1 MKHTLHTKTSAIW
14 SMKNHHSRRKPH
26 LRRVVSDNAPLPKI
40 HLTIRQLKS
49 CSNPASQSSSLEF
62 IKPEKNIYKPHFSIF
77 WSFPTVDLRL
87 VFIYLKKRDLEA
99 APDSLASNERKIRTG
114 KFLPKGFRI
123 PRYGFRKWNGSWWNI
138 TTVSGCP
145 VLKRFTVIIKYEHF
159 GSKNIVLI

>member
-87 VFIYLKKRDLEA
+87 VFIYLKNAIWKRLQTRSLQMSKKS
-99 APDSLASNERKIRTG
+99 APENSYPKVSEFLVTASENETVPDGILQPFRG
-114 KFLPKGFRI
+114 VPSWKGLQ
-123 PRYGFRKWNGSWWNI
+123 W
-138 TTVSGCP
+138 
-145 VLKRFTVIIKYEHF
+145 
-159 GSKNIVLI
+159 